1 MGTWS
6 GPKWTSIM
14 DITTVLLTLQSLL
27 DENPLHHEPG
37 QEKNIG
43 HTNILYN
50 EIIKYESL
58 NTLLLKNYF
67 DTHDSLLDFKDE
79 MKGEIE
85 KVGVENIIK
94 HTKELC
100 ERNKD
105 SYATVPIYRIN
116 TNLNYSHLSKDIE
129 RLENEKVKNLI

>member
-1 MGTWS
+1 MNQG
-6 GPKWTSIM
+6 K
-14 DITTVLLTLQSLL
+14 
-27 DENPLHHEPG
+27 
-37 QEKNIG
+37 EKNVG

-67 DTHDSLLDFKDE
+67 DTHDLFLDFKGE

-105 SYATVPIYRIN
+105 LFATVPIYRIN
-116 TNLNYSHLSKDIE
+116 TNLNYTQLSKDIE
-129 RLENEKVKNLI
+129 RLEN